1 MIVPDA
7 NILLYAWDS
16 SSSLHARAK
25 EWVESVFSSGDPV
38 GLAWQNIAAFLRITT
53 NPRLAAQRFRMQ
65 EAVGIVETWLHQPG
79 IRILTPGERHW
90 ALLKDLLL
98 QSQVSGPDVTDAQLA
113 ALTIEYGGTLY
124 TTDRGFARFPGLRW
138 TNPLTS

>member
-16 SSSLHARAK
+16 SSALHSPAK
-25 EWVESVFSSGDPV
+25 AWVEASFSSGDQV
-38 GLAWQNIAAFLRITT
+38 GIAWQNIAAFLRIVT
-53 NPRLAAQRFRMQ
+53 NPRLLAHRFTMH
-65 EAVGIVETWLHQPG
+65 EAVGVVESWLDQPAVT
-79 IRILTPGERHW
+79 ILTPGEQHW
-90 ALLKDLLL
+90 RLLRDILF
-98 QSQVSGPDVTDAQLA
+98 QSQVVGPDVTDAQLA

-138 TNPLTS
+138 ANPLNP

>member
-16 SSSLHARAK
+16 ASTLHVPARK
-25 EWVESVFSSGDPV
+25 WVENTFSSGDPV
-38 GLAWQNIAAFLRITT
+38 GLPWQNIAAFLRIIT
-53 NPRLAAQRFRMQ
+53 NPRLGPQRFTTQ
-65 EAVGIVETWLHQPG
+65 EAAGIVDSWLDLPA

-90 ALLKDLLL
+90 ALLRELLL
-98 QSQVSGPDVTDAQLA
+98 QSQVSGPDVSDAQLA
-113 ALTIEYGGTLY
+113 ALTIEYGGTLC

-138 TNPLTS
+138 TNPLSS